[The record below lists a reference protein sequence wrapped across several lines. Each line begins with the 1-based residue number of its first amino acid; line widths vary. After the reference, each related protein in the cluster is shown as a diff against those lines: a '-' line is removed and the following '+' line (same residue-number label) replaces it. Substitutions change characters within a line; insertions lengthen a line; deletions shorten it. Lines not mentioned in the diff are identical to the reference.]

1 MSDPDAITEPLEPF
15 RAHLEPPSP
24 RTCAHCGLP
33 APGVEHGPS
42 FCCPGCRSVHALIH
56 EAGLGEY
63 YALRV
68 GLEAQPSQR
77 PADEPSALE
86 ARYAHLDDPAVAA
99 AHGLRPGEA
108 TLALAGL
115 HCAACVWVLE
125 RLPRL
130 CPGVASAR
138 VDYGRARIHLAWD
151 PAVIRLSTVAAALH
165 RLGYPPQL
173 RTEEAEAERRRIA
186 RRELWR
192 LGVAGAL
199 AGNVMLMAFALYAG
213 AMTSDSELGRFI
225 EGLSLALAIPAV
237 TWAALPFHRGAWAG
251 LRAGVLHMDLPISLG
266 IGAGFGASAFATLCG
281 TGEAYYDSVCTLV
294 FLLLMGRFV
303 QQRGQERVATRGELW
318 QGLVPGTVTRRED
331 GAWRSVYASALRPGD
346 RVRVAPG
353 ERFAADGRVVAG
365 SGHADLSML
374 TGESHPVPLH
384 PGSLVWAG
392 TTSAGDALELEV
404 TAVADDTR
412 LGRVVEGVGR
422 ADRERAPVVRMADRL
437 AGWFV
442 AAVMGLATI
451 GGVLWWQ
458 HAGPARAFEVVV
470 SLLVVS
476 CPCALGL
483 ATPLALT
490 VARGRAARA
499 GFVLRS
505 TAALDALGRVRRVIL
520 DKTGTVTEGRV
531 RVVDA
536 GEPAQA
542 EALRHAAVV
551 ERGARH
557 PLALALVRWAE
568 DDDPTRTSAR
578 PPAPPASA
586 RAALVATDV
595 IEHPGRGI
603 EGRVGEHRVRVGSPQ
618 WLEPTDAAT
627 RARLL
632 ALLERSLTPV
642 VVELDGRVAALAG
655 LGDQLRRE
663 APAIARDLVARGYA
677 LALRSGDHPRLVATT
692 AEALGLA
699 DARGGLS
706 PEDKAAEL
714 RGRPDT
720 VMVGDGINDA
730 LALRSASVGVA
741 VSGGAEAALAVADV
755 YLRRPGLAPLREL
768 LLGARRTR
776 AVVRRN
782 LAFSLAYNVLFASL
796 ALAGLV
802 TPLLAAI
809 LMPASSLTVVLGSLW
824 QRSFR
829 ADDAERGA
837 PVRKACVARV
847 PTLCGRVQ

>member
-1 MSDPDAITEPLEPF
+1 MSARDTTA
-15 RAHLEPPSP
+15 
-24 RTCAHCGLP
+24 CAHCGLP
-33 APGVEHGPS
+33 APAVAAGPS
-42 FCCPGCRSVHALIH
+42 FCCPGCRSVHALLH
-56 EAGLGEY
+56 EAGLGDY
-63 YALRV
+63 YALR
-68 GLEAQPSQR
+68 GSLDATPTQR
-77 PADEPSALE
+77 PADEAPLALQ
-86 ARYAHLDDPAVAA
+86 ARYTHLDDPAVAA
-99 AHGLRPGEA
+99 AHDLSPGQA

-130 CPGVASAR
+130 VPGVTAAR

-151 PAVIRLSTVAAALH
+151 PAVTRLSTVAAALH

-173 RTEEAEAERRRIA
+173 RTADAEAERRRST

-192 LGVAGAL
+192 LTVAGAL

-213 AMTSDSELGRFI
+213 AMTSDSDLGRFM
-225 EGLSLALAIPAV
+225 EALSLALAIPAV
-237 TWAALPFHRGAWAG
+237 TWGALPFYRGALAG
-251 LRAGVLHMDLPISLG
+251 LRVGVLHMDLPIALG
-266 IGAGFGASAFATLCG
+266 IGAGFCASAFATLTG
-281 TGEAYYDSVCTLV
+281 TGEAYYDSVTTLV

-303 QQRGQERVATRGELW
+303 QHRGQERVATQGELW
-318 QGLVPGTVTRRED
+318 QGLVPGMATRHED

-346 RVRVAPG
+346 RMRVAAG
-353 ERFAADGRVVAG
+353 ERFAADGRVLAG

-374 TGESHPVPLH
+374 TGESRPVPLH
-384 PGSLVWAG
+384 PGSLAYAG
-392 TTSAGDALELEV
+392 TTNTGDALELEV
-404 TAVADDTR
+404 TAVGGDTR
-412 LGRVVEGVGR
+412 LGRVVEQVGQ

-442 AAVMGLATI
+442 ATVIGLAVI

-470 SLLVVS
+470 SLLVIS

-505 TAALDALGRVRRVIL
+505 TAALEALGRARRVVL

-536 GEPAQA
+536 GTPAEAQA
-542 EALRHAAVV
+542 LTLAAVV

-557 PLALALVRWAE
+557 PLALALLRWAE
-568 DDDPTRTSAR
+568 EHGGTREHGGTATGGLDPS
-578 PPAPPASA
+578 
-586 RAALVATDV
+586 ALVATDV
-595 IEHPGRGI
+595 VEHPGRGI
-603 EGRVGEHRVRVGSPQ
+603 EGWVGDRHVRVGSPS
-618 WLEPTDAAT
+618 WLPPTTPAA
-627 RARLL
+627 RARLA
-632 ALLERSLTPV
+632 ALLDRGLTPV

-655 LGDQLRRE
+655 LGDRLRPE
-663 APAIARDLVARGYA
+663 APAIAAALGARGLS
-677 LALRSGDHPRLVATT
+677 LALRSGDHPRLVT
-692 AEALGLA
+692 AAAQALGLT

-714 RGRPDT
+714 RGQPDT

-730 LALRSASVGVA
+730 LALRTASVGVA
-741 VSGGAEAALAVADV
+741 VGGGAEAALQVADV
-755 YLRRPGLAPLREL
+755 YLRQPGLEPLRDL
-768 LLGARRTR
+768 LFGARRTR

-782 LAFSLAYNVLFASL
+782 LAFSLVYNVLFASL

-809 LMPASSLTVVLGSLW
+809 IMPISSLTVVLGSLL
-824 QRSFR
+824 QRSF
-829 ADDAERGA
+829 DASDRERPSAGAQSLREAA
-837 PVRKACVARV
+837 PV
-847 PTLCGRVQ
+847 LCAPVQ